1 MKFDGHL
8 APAVYGGKE
17 LWNRSEFQVRNKKK
31 YNGAMLRCTMKMM
44 NENGEMAC
52 DNAVNMISRILT
64 KGISEFQR

>member
-1 MKFDGHL
+1 MGIWHQQSMVEKSYETDPSFKSGI
-8 APAVYGGKE
+8 
-17 LWNRSEFQVRNKKK
+17 KKK

-44 NENGEMAC
+44 NENCEMAC